1 MTACRAATA
10 PHTHPGAGEEGG
22 TGDGGKG
29 LGGGR
34 VFHPSPLLPKPPQ
47 GQRCQ
52 GSTPPVVTWD
62 LGVRKSQ

>member
-10 PHTHPGAGEEGG
+10 PRPHPGAGEKGG
-22 TGDGGKG
+22 TGDGDKG
-29 LGGGR
+29 LGGGS

-52 GSTPPVVTWD
+52 GSTLPVVSWD
-62 LGVRKSQ
+62 SGVRKAQ